1 MVGFKGITLFSK
13 ISGLYKPILET
24 FNQFALVVN
33 EEEFF
38 FNLRI

>member
-24 FNQFALVVN
+24 LYQVALVVN
-33 EEEFF
+33 EEEFVF
-38 FNLRI
+38 F